1 MTSTFARTRLVL
13 KNSTLS
19 NVSRAH
25 KIAGAGNTY
34 RGLTA
39 AQKVKNTFSTITMAE
54 ELMNR
59 LIHAVDTLR
68 EETQHRNENANVGQG
83 SRAAEQSTED
93 VMRRLYPSINSANAS
108 QTPASARPSAT
119 SAPVN
124 INPDRRYVENVRN
137 FQPSN
142 NYGPK
147 KGKKALSKKRKRP
160 ASATQEETKE
170 KSVLRDVVLLSSP
183 TIIDVPRGL
192 KREQLFTQ
200 GCVISAF
207 EIRDSHTEKN
217 IRTRMNNAFEE
228 KLRDVRVPKFTFVRA
243 VGNKVIDPACE
254 SYNGNVKK
262 YLNKQGPI
270 YIRALSAIRSM
281 EIWKPDMSDDDSSVP
296 DEDDIKEENFG
307 MVSDDDV
314 LLVSAFD
321 QEMKKSK
328 PRTVTYSN
336 SDEVQEVEQGEASS
350 TESRT
355 QAGNQECRA
364 STKPQSLC
372 GSPRPVEV
380 INCPTCYCSTEIAEA
395 EGLSCSRRTYG
406 NLLMEFPHEDIITS
420 ADDQET
426 MPIVENPK
434 TDLNESLQ
442 ALKTNVNEARSTIYV
457 RRKVLWEDYV
467 DASKHSK
474 WFNPDNSLKV
484 NFIGEPAV
492 DGGGPKREFFCGIV
506 YI

>member
-1 MTSTFARTRLVL
+1 
-13 KNSTLS
+13 
-19 NVSRAH
+19 
-25 KIAGAGNTY
+25 
-34 RGLTA
+34 
-39 AQKVKNTFSTITMAE
+39 
-54 ELMNR
+54 
-59 LIHAVDTLR
+59 
-68 EETQHRNENANVGQG
+68 
-83 SRAAEQSTED
+83 
-93 VMRRLYPSINSANAS
+93 
-108 QTPASARPSAT
+108 
-119 SAPVN
+119 
-124 INPDRRYVENVRN
+124 
-137 FQPSN
+137 
-142 NYGPK
+142 
-147 KGKKALSKKRKRP
+147 
-160 ASATQEETKE
+160 
-170 KSVLRDVVLLSSP
+170 
-183 TIIDVPRGL
+183 
-192 KREQLFTQ
+192 
-200 GCVISAF
+200 
-207 EIRDSHTEKN
+207 
-217 IRTRMNNAFEE
+217 
-228 KLRDVRVPKFTFVRA
+228 
-243 VGNKVIDPACE
+243 
-254 SYNGNVKK
+254 
-262 YLNKQGPI
+262 
-270 YIRALSAIRSM
+270 
-281 EIWKPDMSDDDSSVP
+281 MSDDDSSVP
-296 DEDDIKEENFG
+296 DEDDIKKENFG

-355 QAGNQECRA
+355 QAGNQECRT

-406 NLLMEFPHEDIITS
+406 NLLMEFPHEDITS

-457 RRKVLWEDYV
+457 RRKVVWEDYV

-474 WFNPDNSLKV
+474 WLNPENSLKV

>member
-1 MTSTFARTRLVL
+1 
-13 KNSTLS
+13 
-19 NVSRAH
+19 
-25 KIAGAGNTY
+25 
-34 RGLTA
+34 
-39 AQKVKNTFSTITMAE
+39 
-54 ELMNR
+54 MNR

-108 QTPASARPSAT
+108 QTPAGARPSAT

-254 SYNGNVKK
+254 SYNGNV
-262 YLNKQGPI
+262 
-270 YIRALSAIRSM
+270 
-281 EIWKPDMSDDDSSVP
+281 
-296 DEDDIKEENFG
+296 
-307 MVSDDDV
+307 
-314 LLVSAFD
+314 
-321 QEMKKSK
+321 
-328 PRTVTYSN
+328 
-336 SDEVQEVEQGEASS
+336 
-350 TESRT
+350 
-355 QAGNQECRA
+355 
-364 STKPQSLC
+364 
-372 GSPRPVEV
+372 
-380 INCPTCYCSTEIAEA
+380 
-395 EGLSCSRRTYG
+395 
-406 NLLMEFPHEDIITS
+406 
-420 ADDQET
+420 
-426 MPIVENPK
+426 
-434 TDLNESLQ
+434 
-442 ALKTNVNEARSTIYV
+442 
-457 RRKVLWEDYV
+457 
-467 DASKHSK
+467 
-474 WFNPDNSLKV
+474 
-484 NFIGEPAV
+484 
-492 DGGGPKREFFCGIV
+492 
-506 YI
+506 